1 MPVIHFSDDEF
12 EQLRSFYTAEL
23 EAVSKYIERIK
34 KILAKLETPEK
45 SKVVKPE
52 QSTGIAAKP
61 AKKRGRPK
69 KVRIEIINKRALTKP
84 GSKRRGRPPKVKS
97 ELPIPAVTGDGLKEL
112 ISQKIV
118 EPLVL
123 QAKQAKKSGRPP
135 RVKTAEPRVAA
146 THSGSQPQI
155 VPSMRL
161 EDDFIARTAQVDPNA
176 RKNQKR
182 RRRSHYRR

>member
-23 EAVSKYIERIK
+23 ETVSKYIERIK

-52 QSTGIAAKP
+52 QSTGIVTKP

-69 KVRIEIINKRALTKP
+69 KVRSEVINKEVLTKP
-84 GSKRRGRPPKVKS
+84 GSKRRGRPPKMKVEASQSK
-97 ELPIPAVTGDGLKEL
+97 VTSDGLKVL

-118 EPLVL
+118 EPFVL
-123 QAKQAKKSGRPP
+123 QAKQAKKQGRPP
-135 RVKTAEPRVAA
+135 KVKVAEPSVVA
-146 THSGSQPQI
+146 THSVSQPKSLQM
-155 VPSMRL
+155 VRL

-176 RKNQKR
+176 RKKKR